1 MKILTSR
8 IFWGL
13 VLVLGGIILLLESMG
28 VLEGSEVFWMVI
40 LAIGGILFLVAFIS
54 NRGAWWAIIPGV
66 SSLALATGL
75 GLDSFV
81 NIGGDI
87 LGAIVLGGI
96 GLSFVIVY
104 LIERTNWW
112 AIIPGG
118 ALITLAIV
126 AGMEGGDSEMVSG
139 AVFFAGLGLTFALV
153 ALLPNKVGRMTW
165 AWIPGGILL
174 ILAVIIVAGIESM
187 FNYVWPVF
195 VIAMGLFF
203 ILRTI
208 LKRND

>member
-174 ILAVIIVAGIESM
+174 ILAVIIIAGIESM
-187 FNYVWPVF
+187 FNYVWPVV

-203 ILRTI
+203 ILRTM

>member
-75 GLDSFV
+75 GLDSFA

-174 ILAVIIVAGIESM
+174 ILAVIIIAGIESM
-187 FNYVWPVF
+187 FNYVWPVV

>member
-13 VLVLGGIILLLESMG
+13 VLVIGGIILLLESMG
-28 VLEGSEVFWMVI
+28 VLEGSEVFWMAI

-54 NRGAWWAIIPGV
+54 NRGAWWAVIPGV

-75 GLDSFV
+75 GLDSFAD
-81 NIGGDI
+81 IGGDT

-96 GLSFVIVY
+96 GLSFMIVY

-126 AGMEGGDSEMVSG
+126 AGMEGGDSDMVSG

-165 AWIPGGILL
+165 AWIPGGILI
-174 ILAVIIVAGIESM
+174 ILAVIILAGIESM
-187 FNYVWPVF
+187 FNYVWPVV

>member
-174 ILAVIIVAGIESM
+174 ILAVIIIAGIESM
-187 FNYVWPVF
+187 FNYVWPVV